1 MKTAALTASVL
12 LILQRKV
19 KLYLEKYE
27 EEEEEEVKHNV
38 VWKQHRD

>member
-27 EEEEEEVKHNV
+27 EEEEVKHNT